1 MLYERVASIG
11 MGQIG
16 ASFALAGKAAGLL
29 GHVVGVARSPETLAT
44 AVDIGAADATTHDT
58 REAVRDAELVYLA
71 VPVRAMRSILAEIA
85 GHLTAEC
92 LVTDA
97 GSTKAGI
104 GEAAARTLGDEVAFI
119 GGHPMAGTERHGPAS
134 ASAELFEGTTYLLC
148 PGRAS
153 EAELARLQRVICGI
167 GARPLIVE
175 PERHDQIVA
184 LSSHLAHI
192 CSAALCL
199 AVGAAEPDEL
209 VRFAAGG
216 LRDTT
221 RIAASDVEM
230 WRDILAENAENVLP
244 AARQL
249 RDATGDFITAIEKED
264 WEKVAR
270 LLAEAKAFRD
280 RLYPDT
286 ETD

>member
-1 MLYERVASIG
+1 VLYEQVAIIG
-11 MGQIG
+11 IGHIG

-29 GHVVGVARSPETLAT
+29 GHVVGVARSPQTLAT
-44 AVDIGAADATTHDT
+44 AIDIGAADATTHDAT
-58 REAVRDAELVYLA
+58 EAVVGADLVYLA
-71 VPVRAMRSILAEIA
+71 APVRAMRPLMAQIA
-85 GHLTAEC
+85 RHLRPEC

-97 GSTKAGI
+97 GSTKVEI
-104 GEAAARTLGDEVAFI
+104 CDWAARTLGDEVAFI
-119 GGHPMAGTERHGPAS
+119 GGHPMAGSEKHGPAS

-148 PGRAS
+148 PGQAG
-153 EAELARLQRVICGI
+153 EAHLARLQRLVRGI

-175 PERHDQIVA
+175 PQRHDQILA

-199 AVGAAEPDEL
+199 AVGTVDPDEL
-209 VRFAAGG
+209 IRFAAGG

-221 RIAASDVEM
+221 RIAASNVEM
-230 WRDILAENAENVLP
+230 WRDILAQNAENVLP

-249 RDATGDFITAIEKED
+249 RDATDEFITAIEAED

-270 LLAEAKAFRD
+270 LLAAAKAFRD
-280 RLYPDT
+280 RMYPDT
-286 ETD
+286 ETG

>member
-1 MLYERVASIG
+1 MLYERVAIIG
-11 MGQIG
+11 MGHIG

-44 AVDIGAADATTHDT
+44 AIDIGAADATTHEAT
-58 REAVRDAELVYLA
+58 EAVGDADLVYLA
-71 VPVRAMRSILAEIA
+71 VPVRAMRPVLAQIA
-85 GHLTAEC
+85 AHLTAEC

-97 GSTKAGI
+97 GSTKVGI
-104 GEAAARTLGDEVAFI
+104 CEAAARALGDEVAFI
-119 GGHPMAGTERHGPAS
+119 GGHPMAGSEKHGPAS

-148 PGRAS
+148 PGRAG
-153 EAELARLQRVICGI
+153 EAELARLQRVVCGI

-175 PERHDQIVA
+175 PERHDQILA

-192 CSAALCL
+192 SSAALCL
-199 AVGAAEPDEL
+199 AVGGAEPDEL

-249 RDATGDFITAIEKED
+249 RDVTGDFITAIERED
-264 WEKVAR
+264 WDKVAR